1 MTKIKQRERKRER
14 RQENEKHPPKP
25 NKHKRGGKNQ
35 GEERRKNIES
45 KESKELMRN
54 GSPPTPPYY
63 MSCKWHSQSA
73 HNNISSFKSQQSSY
87 CIFHSR

>member
-45 KESKELMRN
+45 KESKE
-54 GSPPTPPYY
+54 
-63 MSCKWHSQSA
+63 
-73 HNNISSFKSQQSSY
+73 
-87 CIFHSR
+87 